1 MDGREESGDAH
12 TASVLE
18 GVAQVIRTT
27 FKTPNVI
34 VTRETTADQ
43 VPGWDSLSHAVLL
56 MHVERAFGI
65 YLEPADVVCLLNV
78 GELVDMVAAKVAG

>member
-1 MDGREESGDAH
+1 MDGRDEIDNARRV
-12 TASVLE
+12 SVLE
-18 GVAQVIRTT
+18 GVAQVIRTM

-56 MHVERAFGI
+56 MQVERAFGI
-65 YLEPADVVCLLNV
+65 RLEPADVVCLENV
-78 GELVDMVAAKVAG
+78 GELVDMVAAKVA

>member
-1 MDGREESGDAH
+1 MDGRDQSDEARR
-12 TASVLE
+12 ASVLE

-27 FKTPNVI
+27 FNRPNVI

-56 MHVERAFGI
+56 MQVERAFGI
-65 YLEPADVVCLLNV
+65 YLEPADVVCLENV
-78 GELVDMVAAKVAG
+78 GELVDMVAAKVA